1 MNINGFGE
9 LLEISKTG
17 SFTAAA
23 GNLGVSVAHVSRRIA
38 ALEARIGARLL
49 IRSTRSVRLSD
60 RGAQLMGYCERIQDF
75 VDEAFEVIGTATTRI
90 EGRLRIAS
98 LSGSVADKV
107 VTPAMVEFARAYP
120 EIEIE
125 ADFNPR
131 AVDLRREGYD
141 FAIRAG
147 HLDDSDL
154 IAKPLMNRHF
164 IAAASPSYLSGQG
177 IPQTPD
183 DLKHHECILTHGKSW
198 SFRNGDKT
206 KSQAV
211 SGRFK
216 SNSGAA
222 VLNACE
228 AGLGIAY
235 MASTGFGDQFE
246 TGALVPVLSRFWR
259 TEKSVYMIYEDKRFL
274 PERVRLAMAAIERQA
289 KPVEQ
294 REVERLLKLADL
306 SQ

>member
-1 MNINGFGE
+1 MNVNGFRE
-9 LLEISKTG
+9 LLEISRTG

-23 GNLGVSVAHVSRRIA
+23 NNLGVSVAHVSRQIA

-60 RGAQLMGYCERIQDF
+60 RGAQLVGYCARIQGI
-75 VDEAFEVIGTATTRI
+75 VGEALEAVGTATTRL

-98 LSGSVADKV
+98 LAGSVADKV
-107 VTPAMVEFARAYP
+107 VAPAMVEFARTFPA
-120 EIEIE
+120 IEIE
-125 ADFNPR
+125 TDFSPR
-131 AVDLRREGYD
+131 TVDLRREGYD

-154 IAKPLMNRHF
+154 ISRPLMDRHF
-164 IAAASPSYLSGQG
+164 IAAASPAYLSKHAP
-177 IPQTPD
+177 PQTPK
-183 DLKHHECILTHGKSW
+183 DLKHHDCILTHGKYW
-198 SFRNGDKT
+198 SFRDGKKT
-206 KSQAV
+206 ISQSV

-216 SNSGAA
+216 SNSGVA

-246 TGALVPVLSRFWR
+246 TGALVPVLNQFWR
-259 TEKSVYMIYEDKRFL
+259 TERSVHLIYEDKRFL
-274 PERVRLAMAAIERQA
+274 PERVRLAMAAIEQQA
-289 KPVEQ
+289 KPIEQ
-294 REVERLLKLADL
+294 NESARLRQWADL
-306 SQ
+306 SR